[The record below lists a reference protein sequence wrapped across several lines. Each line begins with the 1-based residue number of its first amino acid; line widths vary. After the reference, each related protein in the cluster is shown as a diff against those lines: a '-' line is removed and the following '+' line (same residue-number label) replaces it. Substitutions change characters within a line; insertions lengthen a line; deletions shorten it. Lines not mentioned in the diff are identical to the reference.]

1 MLVSAEST
9 SNAGT
14 RHLRE
19 KLPGYICCT
28 CFTFK
33 IKLVAVNCRKR
44 HKPLRNSLLSIINYY
59 DQDRLFLSTNQPEMY
74 CIGVT
79 GETLI
84 NKDQHGEGSTLES
97 AVGCHCDIQNSCP
110 GS

>member
-44 HKPLRNSLLSIINYY
+44 HKPLRNSLLSIIMTKTDYFS
-59 DQDRLFLSTNQPEMY
+59 QPTNLK
-74 CIGVT
+74 CTV
-79 GETLI
+79 
-84 NKDQHGEGSTLES
+84 
-97 AVGCHCDIQNSCP
+97 
-110 GS
+110 